1 MRCLPLFAALLFAP
15 AIRADPPLAPPLQL
29 ALATEREEASAPQPP
44 PTRDEATDEDDRE
57 PAPPSTPSARADE
70 ELRRSMKSGIPN
82 MVVGG
87 VLMVNGFET
96 ALFGFISASGATD
109 GIYRNDVLSAR
120 QQRAVGWICVAAGAA
135 MAAIGVPFLVKG
147 KAQRAAYNRAVD
159 PQPVLQ
165 VAVPAPQPALAYSVS
180 F

>member
-1 MRCLPLFAALLFAP
+1 
-15 AIRADPPLAPPLQL
+15 
-29 ALATEREEASAPQPP
+29 
-44 PTRDEATDEDDRE
+44 
-57 PAPPSTPSARADE
+57 
-70 ELRRSMKSGIPN
+70 MKSGIPN

-120 QQRAVGWICVAAGAA
+120 QERTVGWICVAAGAV
-135 MAAIGVPFLVKG
+135 MAAIGVPILVKG
-147 KAQRAAYNRAVD
+147 KEQRAEYNRVVN

-165 VAVPAPQPALAYSVS
+165 TVAPTPQPALAYAVS

>member
-15 AIRADPPLAPPLQL
+15 ALRADPAPPAPRLTL
-29 ALATEREEASAPQPP
+29 ALAAERDEAIAPQPP
-44 PTRDEATDEDDRE
+44 PARDEASDDDSE
-57 PAPPSTPSARADE
+57 PAPPSTPSARANE
-70 ELRRSMKSGIPN
+70 ELRHSMSSGIPN

-87 VLMVNGFET
+87 VLIVNGFET